1 MVAFAGATKQIALI
15 AAPFLLIRLWQES
28 PRSKLR
34 NTLVGAGVVVA
45 GFLGPNL
52 PFILSSPSSWWASTI
67 VPYFPGAAAMVPGGV
82 GLSEIFL
89 DLGIA
94 PSPIFFTVMMGLV
107 SIASVYLYATRFAKS
122 RYYVWIFPVV
132 IMFFYYRSFP
142 NYIFYWAFPLAFEFF
157 RYRPAL
163 SFWHFSPFKGT
174 HWRPTIAV
182 GLRSVRGGLRVPLL
196 AGLLLTTVFVGA
208 YGTYVSSSPSS
219 KFEVRINSVSDPD
232 GVGAG
237 TVLNITLGNS
247 TPKPIAPLFFVKW
260 SILPYLWTS
269 NSTSNLAPSSTASY
283 LVTASDALAAVP
295 RMANFRV
302 YVYDASTGNL
312 AGESLLYTAN
322 IPQPS
327 LANPHFRWWTLD
339 FGAGTKVPFSWK
351 LTKTNIDSLTSVVQG
366 LGQNQTAGISFR
378 LNYTSPTTSLEKMM
392 VSQKI
397 LLNATTV
404 SLSLFDPLATS
415 TGTGAV
421 LGIMVT
427 DGAHELSYIFS
438 NTTAKPT
445 FSTSGY
451 NATTI
456 VPIVASAWTS
466 VSIDANQAWQAQGWA
481 VPNQVTFTI
490 FLQAN
495 SVGLYSANIR
505 YVTPFPPAK

>member
-1 MVAFAGATKQIALI
+1 
-15 AAPFLLIRLWQES
+15 
-28 PRSKLR
+28 
-34 NTLVGAGVVVA
+34 
-45 GFLGPNL
+45 
-52 PFILSSPSSWWASTI
+52 
-67 VPYFPGAAAMVPGGV
+67 
-82 GLSEIFL
+82 
-89 DLGIA
+89 
-94 PSPIFFTVMMGLV
+94 
-107 SIASVYLYATRFAKS
+107 
-122 RYYVWIFPVV
+122 
-132 IMFFYYRSFP
+132 
-142 NYIFYWAFPLAFEFF
+142 
-157 RYRPAL
+157 
-163 SFWHFSPFKGT
+163 
-174 HWRPTIAV
+174 
-182 GLRSVRGGLRVPLL
+182 
-196 AGLLLTTVFVGA
+196 
-208 YGTYVSSSPSS
+208 
-219 KFEVRINSVSDPD
+219 
-232 GVGAG
+232 
-237 TVLNITLGNS
+237 
-247 TPKPIAPLFFVKW
+247 
-260 SILPYLWTS
+260 
-269 NSTSNLAPSSTASY
+269 
-283 LVTASDALAAVP
+283 
-295 RMANFRV
+295 
-302 YVYDASTGNL
+302 
-312 AGESLLYTAN
+312 
-322 IPQPS
+322 
-327 LANPHFRWWTLD
+327 LD